1 MCYDMEKK
9 WKYAMKII
17 NLKKMRRTQISK
29 DQTAEEVL
37 LTEIAIMKKLQHEN
51 VVKLVEVIQ
60 EVDNDEIY
68 IIMEYVEN
76 GSLLGKIWQGN
87 IPKITV
93 WKFFRDLIQGID
105 YCHNVGKIIHRDIKP
120 ENLLLDRKNTVKISD
135 FGVST
140 IIE

>member
-1 MCYDMEKK
+1 M
-9 WKYAMKII
+9 
-17 NLKKMRRTQISK
+17 
-29 DQTAEEVL
+29 
-37 LTEIAIMKKLQHEN
+37 TEIAIMKKLQHEN

-76 GSLLGKIWQGN
+76 GSLLGKIRQGN
-87 IPKITV
+87 IPKITI

-135 FGVST
+135 FGIST